1 MRLSDAPSPNLEPWQ
16 SHAPALGV
24 YVHIPFCVLKCAY
37 CDFNSYAG
45 LSELH
50 APYVAALITE
60 LQLQAEQAD
69 LAIVDTVYVGGGT
82 PSILPPEAIGSILTA
97 LRECYRVASD
107 AEITLEANPGTVSRQ
122 TLHALRGH
130 GVNRLSLGV
139 QSLDDAELRL
149 LGRIHSAAQAREA
162 VSAARAAG
170 FPNLNLDL
178 IYGLPYQSVA
188 GWLTTLE
195 GALRLEPDHLSLYC
209 LTLEKG
215 TPLFEA
221 VSRGSVPSPD
231 PDLAAEMYERARDL
245 LAKHGFV
252 HYELSNWARG
262 APASGSDSG
271 LSLEPGWRA
280 CRHNLKY
287 WTGQPYLGIG
297 AGAHSYR
304 NSVRWRNVPQP
315 AAYSDVISHSG
326 SARCEEELITL
337 EGRLAEAMFLGLR
350 LVAGVRWSE
359 LHARLGCDLR
369 RKYARELADLD
380 SQGLLTVD
388 TESARLTPRGQ
399 LLANQVFVRF
409 LSSYERAGRPGAD
422 RE

>member
-1 MRLSDAPSPNLEPWQ
+1 MSLSNAPSPNLEPWQ

-50 APYVAALITE
+50 APYVAALISE
-60 LQLQAEQAD
+60 LQLQTERAD
-69 LAIVDTVYVGGGT
+69 RPIVDTVYVGGGT
-82 PSILPPEAIGSILTA
+82 PTVLPPDAVGSILTA
-97 LRECYRVASD
+97 LHECCRVAAD

-139 QSLDDAELRL
+139 QSFDDAELRL

-170 FPNLNLDL
+170 FTNLNLDL

-188 GWLTTLE
+188 GWLTSLE

-209 LTLEKG
+209 LTLEEG
-215 TPLFEA
+215 TPLYEE
-221 VSRGSVPSPD
+221 VSRGSVPASD

-245 LAKHGFV
+245 LARHGFV
-252 HYELSNWARG
+252 HYELSNWARH
-262 APASGSDSG
+262 ATTSRYNSR
-271 LSLEPGWRA
+271 LSLEPGCRS

-297 AGAHSYR
+297 AGAHSYL
-304 NSVRWRNVPQP
+304 NSVRWRNVSQP
-315 AAYSDVISHSG
+315 AAYIDAISHSG
-326 SARCEEELITL
+326 SARCDEELITT
-337 EGRLAEAMFLGLR
+337 EGRMAEAMFLGLR

-359 LHARLGCDLR
+359 LYARLGCDLR
-369 RKYARELADLD
+369 RKYVLELAELD
-380 SQGLLTVD
+380 SEGLLTVD
-388 TESARLTPRGQ
+388 AESARLTPRGQ

-409 LSSYERAGRPGAD
+409 LSSCERSGRPGAD